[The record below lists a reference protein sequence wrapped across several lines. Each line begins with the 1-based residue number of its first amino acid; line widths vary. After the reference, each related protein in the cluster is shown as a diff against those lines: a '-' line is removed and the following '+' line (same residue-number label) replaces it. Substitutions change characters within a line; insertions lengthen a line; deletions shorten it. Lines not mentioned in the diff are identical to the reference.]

1 MKIRRRQRGRRRP
14 LHRWGLAAVLVCL
27 SGPSSSLAA
36 PGPPQ
41 WLSVAVLEGKV
52 YPRPDR
58 TTAPLTILP
67 YATRVEALERA
78 GPPDLLQWWV
88 RVRPSESAE
97 ASPSEHTKTDAV
109 DLEGDSTGAS
119 AATGAATS
127 PAAAGWMLSTVLDA
141 RELVRDLEGDQKA
154 IRRVAKQ
161 NQALAG
167 RSFEDEVE
175 RRLTEG
181 DGTLASATLQLEAAL
196 ADRESL
202 AVSDLDAFRREGSL
216 PPFAAT
222 GAASTVDPPSTPR
235 DEGTLDSGEGPP

>member
-1 MKIRRRQRGRRRP
+1 MKIRRRQRRRRRP

-27 SGPSSSLAA
+27 SGSSSSLAA

-88 RVRPSESAE
+88 RVRPSDGAETSAS
-97 ASPSEHTKTDAV
+97 ASTATDA
-109 DLEGDSTGAS
+109 GDPAGHS
-119 AATGAATS
+119 ADTP
-127 PAAAGWMLSTVLDA
+127 PAAEGWMLSTVLDA
-141 RELVRDLEGDQKA
+141 RELVQDLEGDKKA

-175 RRLTEG
+175 RRLAEG
-181 DGTLASATLQLEAAL
+181 DGALANATIQLETAL
-196 ADRESL
+196 AQRESL
-202 AVSDLDAFRREGSL
+202 AVSDLDAFRHEGSL
-216 PPFAAT
+216 PPFTAT

-235 DEGTLDSGEGPP
+235 DEGDVVAGEGPP